1 MDAVPY
7 EIRPDDVDEVLNAYA
22 PTGDSWPDEER
33 DEAIRHVMSSVLDL
47 NETVRTAPEAAADE
61 VRGAE
66 NRAGPVGDRPGDRSE
81 DRRELALAAIE
92 DLLIRDG
99 FIDVDDDEPR
109 AFPAPRGPIVGRED

>member
-7 EIRPDDVDEVLNAYA
+7 EIRVEDVDEVLNAYA
-22 PTGDSWPDEER
+22 PASGAWPDEVREQ
-33 DEAIRHVMSSVLDL
+33 AIRYVMSNVVDL
-47 NETVRTAPEAAADE
+47 NETVRTAPEGSADE

-66 NRAGPVGDRPGDRSE
+66 NRAGPVSDRPGDRSE

-99 FIDVDDDEPR
+99 FIDVDADEPR
-109 AFPAPRGPIVGRED
+109 TFPAPRPGEGED